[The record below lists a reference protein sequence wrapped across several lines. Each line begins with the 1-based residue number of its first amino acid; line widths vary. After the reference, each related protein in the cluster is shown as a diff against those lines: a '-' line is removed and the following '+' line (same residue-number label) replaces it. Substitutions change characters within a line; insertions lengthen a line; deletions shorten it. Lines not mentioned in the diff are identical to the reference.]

1 MTGSRSTPGGEGMRF
16 LTVMK
21 AGPLYYRGGH
31 PLESKA
37 WTPSISRARKMNS
50 AEVSSFIAWAD
61 SVHNCIFEM
70 E

>member
-1 MTGSRSTPGGEGMRF
+1 MTDPRGEAPNEGMRF

-21 AGPLYYRGGH
+21 GGPLYYKGGH
-31 PLESKA
+31 PLASKA
-37 WTPSISRARKMNS
+37 WTKSINRAKKMNS